1 MLSKLSSILV
11 SRWHKVVIL
20 LVIALMTSGCVN
32 YEVGVNFDSP
42 NRGAIVQNIR
52 LNDRLMSFSSGAA
65 QTWLTSIEARVRRLQ
80 GKTRRLSNQEILVTI
95 PFNNGQDLQKKF
107 NVFFSSEPD
116 KKSQSKKT
124 VELPNFTSKLSLRQ
138 ANFLLLERTKF
149 SYDVDL
155 RSLGLTASDGSVLVD
170 PSSIINLEFKLNT
183 PWGARSI
190 AKKSIPARR
199 EGHQLVWTLQ
209 PGQNNHLEAAF
220 WMPNSLGIATLFVIA
235 IVGVGVYLKNQ
246 QSPIISSASR

>member
-11 SRWHKVVIL
+11 ARWQKVVIL
-20 LVIALMTSGCVN
+20 LAIALLMSGCVN

-42 NRGAIVQNIR
+42 NRGAIVQDIR
-52 LNDRLMSFSSGAA
+52 LNDRLTSFSSGAA
-65 QTWLTSIEARVRRLQ
+65 QTWLTSIEARARRLN

-95 PFNNGQDLQKKF
+95 PFTTGQDLEKKF
-107 NVFFSSEPD
+107 NAFFNSESNQKSS
-116 KKSQSKKT
+116 SRKT
-124 VELPNFTSKLSLRQ
+124 VALPKFTSKLSVRQ
-138 ANFLLLERTKF
+138 GSFLFLDRRKF

-155 RSLGLTASDGSVLVD
+155 RSLGLTTSDGSALVD
-170 PSSIINLEFKLNT
+170 PSSILNLEFKLNT

-190 AKKSIPARR
+190 KSSVPVRR
-199 EGHQLVWTLQ
+199 EGNQLIWTLQ

-220 WMPNSLGIATLFVIA
+220 WMPNPLSIATLFVIA

-246 QSPIISSASR
+246 RSPEIASVSR